1 MRERERI
8 RVKVSFKLYNRLIT
22 DEERRWANKNIDTM
36 AVKHFPNMNAEVAL
50 KRPILFSNWLS
61 KDYLPVNRE
70 ELRQFTTG
78 YTEFLTSY
86 SGSSESEVD
95 LCMQLTLTKLTNCT
109 PNPKLYKIAGGSA
122 LVKSGKTCNKHDSNS
137 NLSFC
142 YVDNFEFLDLTLAS
156 YETSS
161 VCRVSCHYE
170 VITF

>member
-95 LCMQLTLTKLTNCT
+95 LCMQLTLTKLTRSI
-109 PNPKLYKIAGGSA
+109 PKPKLYKMQVG
-122 LVKSGKTCNKHDSNS
+122 T
-137 NLSFC
+137 
-142 YVDNFEFLDLTLAS
+142 
-156 YETSS
+156 
-161 VCRVSCHYE
+161 R
-170 VITF
+170 